1 MQEPG
6 GSAEEVSVELPAGLT
21 SQIPHALSAATGAV
35 LCALGYRQYRMHA
48 LTLGVAVFAA
58 AAFLAAGAAGFPR
71 LASPAAVVGALLGYA
86 CRRPFFYV
94 YVALGGALGGAL
106 LGFLAALLFRSSNL
120 PLICGAA
127 AVGGGMIN
135 LLDAR
140 RVTIAWTS
148 IVGAALIAAASVPW
162 MRASGTPWPSILVFL
177 ATALGAMA
185 FQGRTHGELEA
196 PAAEAPS
203 QESRPLLR
211 KAA

>member
-1 MQEPG
+1 M
-6 GSAEEVSVELPAGLT
+6 ELPPGPT
-21 SQIPHALSAATGAV
+21 SQIPQALSAAAGAV

-58 AAFLAAGAAGFPR
+58 AAFLAAGASGFPR
-71 LASPAAVVGALLGYA
+71 LAAPAAVVGGLLGYA
-86 CRRPFFYV
+86 CRRPFFTL

-106 LGFLAALLFRSSNL
+106 LGFLTAVLMRSSNL
-120 PLICGAA
+120 PLICGAT
-127 AVGGGMIN
+127 AVGGALIN

-148 IVGAALIAAASVPW
+148 IVGSALIAAASASW
-162 MRASGTPWPSILVFL
+162 TRAAGIPWPSILLFL

-185 FQGRTHGELEA
+185 FQGRTHGEPEA
-196 PAAEAPS
+196 PAAQDPPQA
-203 QESRPLLR
+203 SRPLLR